1 MSASSLVGPR
11 PVLADRLPLPL
22 SHVAARD
29 VLLVAG
35 GALLTAA
42 AAQVAVPL
50 PFTPVPLSGQT
61 FAVLLV
67 AAALGPL
74 RGSLAQVLYIAL
86 AMVGLPFYAEASGG
100 VEVVFGATG
109 GYVFGFVVAS
119 VVVGHLA
126 RRGVDRKPVGV
137 IGAYVAGSLII
148 YSVGVPWLAAAI
160 DAPLLEAVKLGLVPF
175 LIGDAIKAVL
185 AAGLLPA
192 AWKLL
197 GER

>member
-1 MSASSLVGPR
+1 MSASSLVGQR
-11 PVLADRLPLPL
+11 PVLADRLPL
-22 SHVAARD
+22 SHVATRD
-29 VLLVAG
+29 VVLVAG

-50 PFTPVPLSGQT
+50 PFTPVPLTGQT

-74 RGSLAQVLYIAL
+74 RGGLAQVVYIAL
-86 AMVGLPFYAEASGG
+86 AMVGLPFYAEVSGG

-109 GYVFGFVVAS
+109 GYVFGFVPAS

-137 IGAYVAGSLII
+137 VGAYVLGSLII
-148 YSVGVPWLAAAI
+148 YAVGVPWLAVAI
-160 DAPLLEAVKLGLVPF
+160 EVPLLEAVKLGLAPF
-175 LIGDAIKAVL
+175 LIGDAIKALL

>member
-160 DAPLLEAVKLGLVPF
+160 DVPLLEAVKLGLVPF

>member
-1 MSASSLVGPR
+1 MSASSLVGQR
-11 PVLADRLPLPL
+11 PVLADRLPL
-22 SHVAARD
+22 SHVATRD
-29 VLLVAG
+29 VVLVAG

-50 PFTPVPLSGQT
+50 PFTPVPLTGQT

-74 RGSLAQVLYIAL
+74 RGGLAQVVYIAL

-109 GYVFGFVVAS
+109 GYVFGFVPAS

-137 IGAYVAGSLII
+137 VGAYVLGSLII
-148 YSVGVPWLAAAI
+148 YAVGVPWLAVAI
-160 DAPLLEAVKLGLVPF
+160 EVPLLEAVKLGLAPF
-175 LIGDAIKAVL
+175 LIGDAIKALL

>member
-1 MSASSLVGPR
+1 MSAPSLVGQR
-11 PVLADRLPLPL
+11 PVLADRLPN
-22 SHVAARD
+22 VAARD

-119 VVVGHLA
+119 VIVGHLA

-137 IGAYVAGSLII
+137 VGAYVLGSLII
-148 YSVGVPWLAAAI
+148 YAVGVPWLAAAI
-160 DAPLLEAVKLGLVPF
+160 EVPLLEAVKLGLAPF
-175 LIGDAIKAVL
+175 LIGDALKALL
-185 AAGLLPA
+185 AAGLLPT